1 METQS
6 VIMIKLPEAFGGK
19 EARRLGRELKNRM
32 SNAPRIVVDF
42 SRVREMDLAGLEG
55 LLDCM
60 ETVAKNDGALQLGEM
75 SPEAAIF
82 LELTR
87 MDQLFNRFPV
97 FDASASFTSE
107 LASESED
114 VAADKVVQAQPLAA

>member
-6 VIMIKLPEAFGGK
+6 TIMIKLPEAFGGK

-42 SRVREMDLAGLEG
+42 SRVREIDLAGLEG

-75 SPEAAIF
+75 SPEAEIF

-114 VAADKVVQAQPLAA
+114 VAADKVVQAQPVAA

>member
-6 VIMIKLPEAFGGK
+6 AIMIKLPEAFGGK

-75 SPEAAIF
+75 SPEAEIF

-114 VAADKVVQAQPLAA
+114 VAADKVVQAQPVAA